1 MKETVKQH
9 DMRDCGAACLASV
22 AAHYRLRMPIAR
34 IRQYACT
41 DKQGTNVLGLI
52 QAAEKM
58 GFVAKGVKAQK
69 EVLDK
74 IPTPAIAHVVR
85 KNGDMELHHFVV
97 VYGYR
102 KGQVKIMDPAYGTME
117 FVPAEKFSGEWTGV
131 LVLLEPDD
139 GFEAVDNTVSV
150 WRRFWALVRPN
161 SNVLAQALFGAL
173 LYTVLGLSTSIYI
186 EKITD
191 NVLVGGNTN
200 LLNLLGVAMLL
211 ILAFQLILG
220 CCQSVMVLRSGQ
232 LIDSRLILGY
242 YKHLLL
248 LPQTFFDT
256 MQTGEIT
263 SRIGDAVQIRN
274 FINSTAIRL
283 VVNVFIIIFS
293 FALMFTYYWKLALIM
308 LIVIPLYIGL
318 YLITDK
324 WNKRTERRLMEDAA
338 ALESQLVE
346 SINGVRT
353 IKQFGIEH
361 FSNLKTENR
370 FVKMLYSIYS
380 SAMNAVFSGRSSEA
394 INRIFTIVLLWA
406 GSYFVLDGEITAGE
420 LMSFYAL
427 IGYFTG
433 PIAEL
438 VESNKSVRTAIIAAD
453 RLFEIMDLE
462 REEKGEKVDIK
473 PEMAGDV
480 QMSHVSFRYGT
491 RTQVFD
497 DFSIVFKKGQFS
509 AIVGESGSGKSTIAH
524 LLQNLYPIA
533 GGKIFIGEMDLQYV
547 SNASLRSLVA
557 SVPQQ
562 VDLFSGTVLQ
572 NIALGDETPDIQRVV
587 ELSKDLGLLDFI
599 EKLPEGFNANVGEN
613 GSLLSGGQRQRLA
626 IARAL
631 YKNPEIL
638 ILDEATSSLDSV
650 SEKYVQQTIDKQIA
664 RGKTVIVIA
673 HRLSTIKRADQIFV
687 LAGGKL
693 QEQGK
698 FEQLVSAKGEFYR
711 LWQSQ
716 QV

>member
-117 FVPAEKFSGEWTGV
+117 FVPAEKFNGEWTGV

-338 ALESQLVE
+338 VLESQLVE

-361 FSNLKTENR
+361 FSNLKT
-370 FVKMLYSIYS
+370 K
-380 SAMNAVFSGRSSEA
+380 
-394 INRIFTIVLLWA
+394 
-406 GSYFVLDGEITAGE
+406 TA
-420 LMSFYAL
+420 
-427 IGYFTG
+427 
-433 PIAEL
+433 
-438 VESNKSVRTAIIAAD
+438 
-453 RLFEIMDLE
+453 
-462 REEKGEKVDIK
+462 
-473 PEMAGDV
+473 
-480 QMSHVSFRYGT
+480 
-491 RTQVFD
+491 
-497 DFSIVFKKGQFS
+497 
-509 AIVGESGSGKSTIAH
+509 
-524 LLQNLYPIA
+524 
-533 GGKIFIGEMDLQYV
+533 
-547 SNASLRSLVA
+547 
-557 SVPQQ
+557 
-562 VDLFSGTVLQ
+562 
-572 NIALGDETPDIQRVV
+572 
-587 ELSKDLGLLDFI
+587 LSKCCI
-599 EKLPEGFNANVGEN
+599 PYTA
-613 GSLLSGGQRQRLA
+613 
-626 IARAL
+626 
-631 YKNPEIL
+631 
-638 ILDEATSSLDSV
+638 
-650 SEKYVQQTIDKQIA
+650 QQ
-664 RGKTVIVIA
+664 
-673 HRLSTIKRADQIFV
+673 
-687 LAGGKL
+687 
-693 QEQGK
+693 
-698 FEQLVSAKGEFYR
+698 
-711 LWQSQ
+711 
-716 QV
+716 

>member
-9 DMRDCGAACLASV
+9 DMRDCGAACLASI
-22 AAHYRLRMPIAR
+22 AAHFHLGMPIAR

-41 DKQGTNVLGLI
+41 DKQGTNVLGII
-52 QAAEKM
+52 QAAQKM
-58 GFVAKGVKAQK
+58 GFVAKGVRAQFD
-69 EVLDK
+69 VIDK
-74 IPTPAIAHVVR
+74 IPFPAIAHVIR
-85 KNGDMELHHFVV
+85 KIDDMELHHFVV
-97 VYGYR
+97 VYGHK
-102 KGQVKIMDPAYGTME
+102 KGKIRIMDPAYGTME
-117 FVPAEKFSGEWTGV
+117 YINAEKFKSEWSGV
-131 LVLLEPDD
+131 LVLMEPDD
-139 GFEAVDNTVSV
+139 NFKEDDNTVSV
-150 WRRFWALVRPN
+150 WRRFWGLMRPN

-220 CCQSVMVLRSGQ
+220 CCQSVMVLRTGQ
-232 LIDSRLILGY
+232 LIDSKLILGY

-274 FINSTAIRL
+274 FINSTAISL
-283 VVNVFIIIFS
+283 IVNLFIVLFS

-308 LIVIPLYIGL
+308 LIVIPLYVIL

-324 WNKRTERRLMEDAA
+324 WNKRTERKLMEDAA
-338 ALESQLVE
+338 SLEGQLVE

-353 IKQFGIEH
+353 IKQFGIED
-361 FSNLKTENR
+361 FSNAKTENR
-370 FVKMLYSIYS
+370 FVRMLYSIYS

-394 INRIFTIVLLWA
+394 INRIFTIVLLWV
-406 GSYFVLDGEITAGE
+406 GSYFVLDGEITSGE

-462 REEKGEKVDIK
+462 REEKGDKMDIK
-473 PEMAGDV
+473 PEVVGDV

-491 RTQVFD
+491 RTQVFE
-497 DFSIVFKKGQFS
+497 DFSIVFRKGKFS

-524 LLQNLYPIA
+524 LLQNLYPISE
-533 GGKIFIGEMDLQYV
+533 GKIFIGEMDLQYV
-547 SNASLRSLVA
+547 SNASLRALVA

-572 NIALGDETPDIQRVV
+572 NIAIGDETPDIQRVI
-587 ELSKDLGLLDFI
+587 ELAKDLGLLEFI
-599 EKLPEGFNANVGEN
+599 EKLPEGFNTNVGEN
-613 GSLLSGGQRQRLA
+613 GSQLSGGQRQRLA

-638 ILDEATSSLDSV
+638 ILDEATSSLDAV
-650 SEKYVQQTIDKQIA
+650 SEQYVQKTIKKQQEA
-664 RGKTVIVIA
+664 GKTVIVIA
-673 HRLSTIKRADQIFV
+673 HRLSTVRTADEIFV
-687 LAGGKL
+687 LSQGRL
-693 QEQGK
+693 EEQGT
-698 FEQLVSAKGEFYR
+698 FDELVSAKGEFYR
-711 LWQSQ
+711 LWQNQ
-716 QV
+716 QL

>member
-453 RLFEIMDLE
+453 RLFEIMDLD
-462 REEKGEKVDIK
+462 REQDGDKMDIK

-599 EKLPEGFNANVGEN
+599 EKLPEGFNANIGEN
-613 GSLLSGGQRQRLA
+613 GSMLSGGQRQRLA

-631 YKNPEIL
+631 YKDPEIL

-650 SEKYVQQTIDKQIA
+650 SERYVQETIAKQ
-664 RGKTVIVIA
+664 RKKGKTIIVIA
-673 HRLSTIKRADQIFV
+673 HRLSTVRNADRIFV
-687 LAGGKL
+687 LAEGKL

-698 FEQLVSAKGEFYR
+698 FEQLVAAKGEFFR
-711 LWQSQ
+711 LWQNQ

>member
-117 FVPAEKFSGEWTGV
+117 FVPAEKFNGEWTGV

-338 ALESQLVE
+338 VLESQLVE

-438 VESNKSVRTAIIAAD
+438 VESN
-453 RLFEIMDLE
+453 
-462 REEKGEKVDIK
+462 
-473 PEMAGDV
+473 
-480 QMSHVSFRYGT
+480 VSFRYGT

-524 LLQNLYPIA
+524 LLQNLYPIT

-572 NIALGDETPDIQRVV
+572 NIAIGDETPDIQRVV

-599 EKLPEGFNANVGEN
+599 EKLPEGFNANIGEN
-613 GSLLSGGQRQRLA
+613 GSMLSGGQRQRLA

-650 SEKYVQQTIDKQIA
+650 SERYVQETIAKQ
-664 RGKTVIVIA
+664 RKKGKTIIVIA
-673 HRLSTIKRADQIFV
+673 HRLSTVRNADRIFV
-687 LAGGKL
+687 LAEGKL

-698 FEQLVSAKGEFYR
+698 FEQLVAAKGEFFR
-711 LWQSQ
+711 LWQNQ

>member
-22 AAHYRLRMPIAR
+22 AAHYRLKMPIAR

-117 FVPAEKFSGEWTGV
+117 FVPAEKFNGEWTGV

-150 WRRFWALVRPN
+150 WRRFWGLVRPN

-308 LIVIPLYIGL
+308 LIVIPLYVGL

-353 IKQFGIEH
+353 IKQFGIEN

-453 RLFEIMDLE
+453 RLFEIMDLD
-462 REEKGEKVDIK
+462 REQDGDKMDIK
-473 PEMAGDV
+473 PEMSGDV

-533 GGKIFIGEMDLQYV
+533 SGKIFIGEMDLQYV

-631 YKNPEIL
+631 YKNPGIL

>member
-22 AAHYRLRMPIAR
+22 AAHYRLKMPIAR

-74 IPTPAIAHVVR
+74 TPTPAIAHVVR

-117 FVPAEKFSGEWTGV
+117 FVPAEKFNGEWTGV

-150 WRRFWALVRPN
+150 WRRFWGLVRPN

-308 LIVIPLYIGL
+308 LIVIPLYVGL

-353 IKQFGIEH
+353 IKQFGIEN

-453 RLFEIMDLE
+453 RLFEIMDLD
-462 REEKGEKVDIK
+462 REQDGDKMDIK
-473 PEMAGDV
+473 PEMSGDV

-533 GGKIFIGEMDLQYV
+533 SGKIFIGEMDLQYV

-631 YKNPEIL
+631 YKNPGIL

>member
-85 KNGDMELHHFVV
+85 KSGDMELHHFVV

-117 FVPAEKFSGEWTGV
+117 FVPAEKFNGEWTGV

-338 ALESQLVE
+338 VLESQLVE

-453 RLFEIMDLE
+453 RLFEIMDLD
-462 REEKGEKVDIK
+462 REQDGDKMDIK
-473 PEMAGDV
+473 PEMSGDV

-491 RTQVFD
+491 RTLVFD

-533 GGKIFIGEMDLQYV
+533 SGKIFIGEMDLQYV

-572 NIALGDETPDIQRVV
+572 NIAIGDDTPDIQRVV

-599 EKLPEGFNANVGEN
+599 EKLPEGFNANIGEN
-613 GSLLSGGQRQRLA
+613 GSMLSGGQRQRLA

-631 YKNPEIL
+631 YKDPEIL

-650 SEKYVQQTIDKQIA
+650 SERYVQETIAKQ
-664 RGKTVIVIA
+664 RKKGKTIIVIA
-673 HRLSTIKRADQIFV
+673 HRLNTVRNADQIFV
-687 LAGGKL
+687 LAEGKL

-698 FEQLVSAKGEFYR
+698 FEQLVAAKGEFFR
-711 LWQSQ
+711 LWQNQ

>member
-1 MKETVKQH
+1 
-9 DMRDCGAACLASV
+9 MRDCGAACLASV

-117 FVPAEKFSGEWTGV
+117 FVPAEKFNGEWTGV

-338 ALESQLVE
+338 VLESQLVE

-453 RLFEIMDLE
+453 RLFEIMDLD
-462 REEKGEKVDIK
+462 REQDGDKMDIK
-473 PEMAGDV
+473 PEMSGDV

-533 GGKIFIGEMDLQYV
+533 SGKIFIGEMDLQYV

-650 SEKYVQQTIDKQIA
+650 SERYGMYRKQ
-664 RGKTVIVIA
+664 
-673 HRLSTIKRADQIFV
+673 
-687 LAGGKL
+687 
-693 QEQGK
+693 
-698 FEQLVSAKGEFYR
+698 
-711 LWQSQ
+711 
-716 QV
+716 

>member
-22 AAHYRLRMPIAR
+22 AAHYRLKMPIAR

-117 FVPAEKFSGEWTGV
+117 FVPAEKFNGEWTGV

-150 WRRFWALVRPN
+150 WRRFWGLVRPN

-308 LIVIPLYIGL
+308 LIVIPLYVGL

-353 IKQFGIEH
+353 IKQFGIEN

-453 RLFEIMDLE
+453 RLFEIMDLD
-462 REEKGEKVDIK
+462 REQDGDKMDIK
-473 PEMAGDV
+473 PEMSGDV

-533 GGKIFIGEMDLQYV
+533 SGKIFIGEMDLQYV

>member
-85 KNGDMELHHFVV
+85 KSGDMELHHFVV

-117 FVPAEKFSGEWTGV
+117 FVPAEKFNGEWSGV

-353 IKQFGIEH
+353 IKQFGIED

-406 GSYFVLDGEITAGE
+406 GSYFVLEGEITAGE

-453 RLFEIMDLE
+453 RLFEIMDLD
-462 REEKGEKVDIK
+462 REQDGDKMDIK
-473 PEMAGDV
+473 PEMSGDV

-533 GGKIFIGEMDLQYV
+533 SGKIFIGEMDLQYV

-572 NIALGDETPDIQRVV
+572 NIAIGDDTPDIQRVV

-631 YKNPEIL
+631 YKDPEIL

-650 SEKYVQQTIDKQIA
+650 SEKYVQQTIAKQ
-664 RGKTVIVIA
+664 REKGKTIIVIA
-673 HRLSTIKRADQIFV
+673 HRLSTVRNADQIFV
-687 LAGGKL
+687 LAEGKL

-698 FEQLVSAKGEFYR
+698 FEQLVAAKGEFFR
-711 LWQSQ
+711 LWQNQ

>member
-22 AAHYRLRMPIAR
+22 AAHYHLKMPIAR

-462 REEKGEKVDIK
+462 KEEKGDKIDIK
-473 PEMAGDV
+473 PEMSGDV
-480 QMSHVSFRYGT
+480 QMVHVSFRYGT

-497 DFSIVFKKGQFS
+497 DFSVVFRKGQFS

-533 GGKIFIGEMDLQYV
+533 SGKIFIGEMDLQYV

-631 YKNPEIL
+631 YKDPEIL

-650 SEKYVQQTIDKQIA
+650 SEKYVQQTIAKQ
-664 RGKTVIVIA
+664 REKGKTIIVIA
-673 HRLSTIKRADQIFV
+673 HRLSTVRNADQIFV
-687 LAGGKL
+687 LAEGKL

-698 FEQLVSAKGEFYR
+698 FEQLVAAKGEFFR
-711 LWQSQ
+711 LWQNQ